1 MEIPEK
7 STTPLNFLPRG
18 EPQVSAA
25 SDVLPLMK
33 NANWACHCT
42 SRPSRGLHVVG

>member
-7 STTPLNFLPRG
+7 STTPVNFLPRG

-25 SDVLPLMK
+25 PDVLPVMK
-33 NANWACHCT
+33 NANWPLSCT
-42 SRPSRGLHVVG
+42 FRPSRGLHVVL